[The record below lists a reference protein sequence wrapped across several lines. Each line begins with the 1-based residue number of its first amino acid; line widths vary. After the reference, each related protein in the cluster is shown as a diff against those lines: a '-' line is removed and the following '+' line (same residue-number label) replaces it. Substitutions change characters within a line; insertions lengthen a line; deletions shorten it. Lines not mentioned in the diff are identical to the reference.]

1 MTKIKCPIENCQGF
15 ETTSGRS
22 NLLQHVKNLAKSEL
36 LAKHIIGKGETKHAD
51 YLRDNAKMEQVTIF
65 RLKDKTFTL
74 HD

>member
-1 MTKIKCPIENCQGF
+1 M
-15 ETTSGRS
+15 
-22 NLLQHVKNLAKSEL
+22 QHVKNLAKSEL